1 MSNSARLSNL
11 PVFEPRESLR
21 ERVTR
26 ELRAALM
33 TGRLEPGVV
42 YSAPVLADQFGV
54 SATPVREAMLD
65 LVKEG
70 LVQPVR
76 NKGFRVTKLDEKALD
91 DCIELRQLI
100 EPAMVERIS
109 RTCPAEVILGW
120 MPVAE
125 EIVAAAHT
133 GDITGYIDADMRFHL
148 GLLGESGNQLL
159 VDTVRDLRYR
169 SRLMGIPKLARAG
182 MLVPSAAEHVELLQ
196 LMAAPDPAAARGLMS
211 RHLDHV
217 RGLWAGVEQEVAA
230 S

>member
-1 MSNSARLSNL
+1 MSNSARLPDL

-21 ERVTR
+21 EKVTR

-33 TGRLEPGVV
+33 TGRLEPGTV

-76 NKGFRVTKLDEKALD
+76 NKGFRVTRMDEKALD
-91 DCIELRQLI
+91 DCIEVRQLI
-100 EPAMVERIS
+100 EPAAVERIS
-109 RTCPAEVILGW
+109 REASAEAVMRW

-125 EIVAAAHT
+125 EIVAAARA

-148 GLLGESGNQLL
+148 GLLGESGNRLL

-182 MLVPSAAEHVELLQ
+182 MLEPSAQEHVELLK
-196 LMAAPDPAAARGLMS
+196 LMAAPDPAAARELMC

-217 RGLWAGVEQEVAA
+217 RGLWAGV
-230 S
+230 SSPPTL